1 MAISLKATIGLI
13 TTPFTAGV
21 KRLAGGVKAIGS
33 KIRGMV
39 SGAVGKFA
47 LLAGATGLGML
58 IRKTVALGSEMSDL
72 ADRTH
77 TTVER
82 FGALREV
89 ARDAG
94 VEASILE
101 RGLRNIGLRAQA
113 AADGNQSYAKA
124 MKRLGIEMKG
134 FLNLDAGL
142 KFEQIAIAVDKA
154 ENKSEAFRDAATLL
168 GERAG
173 PMLTE
178 VLREVAERG
187 LDPLADALLATG
199 QIMSNQTAKSLDT
212 LEDMFQRFKDQMII
226 VTGNMLN
233 AFIPANGKAQ
243 DAMNNLV
250 DKGVVI
256 LAQAL
261 GTVVLA
267 LKQAVDFITFLVE
280 SGESL
285 IKVVGDLGPAFN
297 ELMKAAKV
305 LNEKGLMGIG
315 DAAKHFEKFGFEAQ
329 LAWDKHGEG
338 VRKAGIKFGKATKE
352 NATQFQD
359 LLNKQG
365 KFAFLA
371 KLGQNQV
378 AEVGKKAVVL
388 NQAMGGANAAAA
400 AIAGNMAQAQQN
412 VAFMQ
417 RRLARLKKALD
428 DANAGAKAM
437 AGFFGDADKALVNI
451 LKNENIRAKEVKRIE
466 EMRKAAQKAQQ
477 KMNDLTK
484 EGFNALVREKQ
495 QLAAMVL
502 EWLKIHQPQK
512 IANMNQAELNKH
524 ILGTIKHMPQLNAR
538 FQDVSERIDEAANA
552 LKDVNQLQDLAAAK
566 VAVQRDHWG
575 ELMNELHGVNGAQK
589 NLLIMQGQL
598 AQVKLDEAMLGGVQE
613 KIDEAKA
620 GLEEV
625 KNKQAEFNAEA
636 AKHPLID
643 PGPVFNTKA
652 ADFRVFKEQ
661 KTLLAEINDKLGGF
675 FVNL

>member
-1 MAISLKATIGLI
+1 
-13 TTPFTAGV
+13 
-21 KRLAGGVKAIGS
+21 
-33 KIRGMV
+33 
-39 SGAVGKFA
+39 
-47 LLAGATGLGML
+47 
-58 IRKTVALGSEMSDL
+58 
-72 ADRTH
+72 
-77 TTVER
+77 
-82 FGALREV
+82 
-89 ARDAG
+89 
-94 VEASILE
+94 
-101 RGLRNIGLRAQA
+101 
-113 AADGNQSYAKA
+113 NQ
-124 MKRLGIEMKG
+124 E
-134 FLNLDAGL
+134 
-142 KFEQIAIAVDKA
+142 
-154 ENKSEAFRDAATLL
+154 
-168 GERAG
+168 
-173 PMLTE
+173 
-178 VLREVAERG
+178 
-187 LDPLADALLATG
+187 
-199 QIMSNQTAKSLDT
+199 
-212 LEDMFQRFKDQMII
+212 
-226 VTGNMLN
+226 
-233 AFIPANGKAQ
+233 
-243 DAMNNLV
+243 
-250 DKGVVI
+250 
-256 LAQAL
+256 
-261 GTVVLA
+261 
-267 LKQAVDFITFLVE
+267 
-280 SGESL
+280 
-285 IKVVGDLGPAFN
+285 
-297 ELMKAAKV
+297 
-305 LNEKGLMGIG
+305 
-315 DAAKHFEKFGFEAQ
+315 
-329 LAWDKHGEG
+329 
-338 VRKAGIKFGKATKE
+338 
-352 NATQFQD
+352 
-359 LLNKQG
+359 
-365 KFAFLA
+365 
-371 KLGQNQV
+371 
-378 AEVGKKAVVL
+378 
-388 NQAMGGANAAAA
+388 MGGANAAAA